1 MSHSLLIAYCSSLSK
16 MHIALLTGEYPPQP
30 GGVGDYTRRLGQAL
44 AHRGHQTFVFTIRD
58 HRFQV
63 IDLAE
68 PSRNLPSAIFDQQ
81 SDWGWSVWKDV
92 VAALDHTRPDVLH
105 IQYQT
110 GAYGMR
116 PAINLLPWRLR
127 RLQHRPAV
135 VVTAHDLLLPYLF
148 PKAGP
153 VRGWITRRMLRDADA
168 VVVTNVEDSDQVRCW
183 RPPHG
188 SQPPTPNSQPLMLIP
203 IGSNIDVAPPA
214 GYNRASWR
222 DRLRVRENELLVAYF
237 GLISRTKGLDTLL
250 GALGRLP
257 ERFRLLAIGG
267 AAMAPEDRAFA
278 NAIERQIADAGL
290 ARRVTITGHCSPSEV
305 SAHMLAADLAAL
317 PYADGASLRRGSLL
331 AALAHGLP
339 TVTTRPATKDQRPKT
354 KDRDLGRQ
362 DLSPSSLVV
371 GPLKDG
377 ATVLLVPPSDEGALA
392 AAIERLAHD
401 RALRDR
407 LADGGRA
414 LAAQFAWD
422 EIAARH
428 EALYAGLA
436 RD

>member
-1 MSHSLLIAYCSSLSK
+1 
-16 MHIALLTGEYPPQP
+16 
-30 GGVGDYTRRLGQAL
+30 
-44 AHRGHQTFVFTIRD
+44 
-58 HRFQV
+58 
-63 IDLAE
+63 
-68 PSRNLPSAIFDQQ
+68 
-81 SDWGWSVWKDV
+81 
-92 VAALDHTRPDVLH
+92 
-105 IQYQT
+105 
-110 GAYGMR
+110 
-116 PAINLLPWRLR
+116 
-127 RLQHRPAV
+127 
-135 VVTAHDLLLPYLF
+135 
-148 PKAGP
+148 
-153 VRGWITRRMLRDADA
+153 
-168 VVVTNVEDSDQVRCW
+168 
-183 RPPHG
+183 
-188 SQPPTPNSQPLMLIP
+188 
-203 IGSNIDVAPPA
+203 
-214 GYNRASWR
+214 
-222 DRLRVRENELLVAYF
+222 
-237 GLISRTKGLDTLL
+237 
-250 GALGRLP
+250 
-257 ERFRLLAIGG
+257 
-267 AAMAPEDRAFA
+267 
-278 NAIERQIADAGL
+278 
-290 ARRVTITGHCSPSEV
+290 
-305 SAHMLAADLAAL
+305 MLAADLAAL